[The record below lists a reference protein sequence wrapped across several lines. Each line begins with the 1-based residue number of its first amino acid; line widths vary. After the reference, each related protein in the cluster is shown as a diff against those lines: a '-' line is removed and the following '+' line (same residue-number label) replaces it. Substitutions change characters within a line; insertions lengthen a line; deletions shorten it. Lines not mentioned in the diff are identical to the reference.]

1 MPEAIRKELAALC
14 PEVLAHVAPHCGNG
28 KEKRCAFA

>member
-14 PEVLAHVAPHCGNG
+14 PEVFAHVAPHCGNC
-28 KEKRCAFA
+28 KEKRRTFA

>member
-1 MPEAIRKELAALC
+1 MPEAIRKKLAALC
-14 PEVLAHVAPHCGNG
+14 PEVFAHVAPPCGAC